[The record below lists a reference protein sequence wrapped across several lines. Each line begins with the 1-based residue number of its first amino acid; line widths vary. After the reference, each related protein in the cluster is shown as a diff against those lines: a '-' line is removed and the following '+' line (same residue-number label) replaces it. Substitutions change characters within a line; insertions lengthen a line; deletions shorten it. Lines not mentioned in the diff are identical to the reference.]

1 MTKGVR
7 ICLGTAIAIFVGA
20 VIAALIVNRPAE
32 SSWVAIVQ
40 DGKTLYTIDI
50 AASEDREIR
59 VDCDD
64 GGYNI
69 VRISNGKV
77 SVSEADCPDKTCI
90 RTGELRAENVPIVC
104 LPHKLVI
111 KFTSAPE
118 NGE

>member
-32 SSWVAIVQ
+32 SSRVTIVQ
-40 DGKTLYTIDI
+40 DGKTLYTIDL
-50 AASEDREIR
+50 ADSEDREIR
-59 VDCDD
+59 IDCDN

-69 VRISNGKV
+69 VRIYDGRI

-90 RTGELRAENVPIVC
+90 RTGVLKAENVPIVC

-111 KFTSAPE
+111 KFTSDPE

>member
-7 ICLGTAIAIFVGA
+7 ICLGAAIAMFVGA
-20 VIAALIVNRPAE
+20 VIAAVIVNRPAE

-50 AASEDREIR
+50 AGSVDREIR
-59 VDCDD
+59 IDYDN

-69 VRISNGKV
+69 VRISDGRV
-77 SVSEADCPDKTCI
+77 FVSEADCPDSTCI
-90 RTGELRAENVPIVC
+90 RTGELRSENVPIVC